1 MKEKVDRINQ
11 TLSIKS
17 RTEEAL
23 RLEEK
28 RRDITEQLEGLM
40 AEYAKATGKKSLKRK
55 SKKDTEVVFDYVKS
69 AVKEIRAKK

>member
-1 MKEKVDRINQ
+1 MKKKVEKMNQ

-28 RRDITEQLEGLM
+28 RRDVTEKLESLM
-40 AEYAKATGKKSLKRK
+40 AEYAKATGKKHLKRK
-55 SKKDTEVVFDYVKS
+55 SKKETDEIFRSVKS
-69 AVKEIRAKK
+69 AVSDVRGKK

>member
-1 MKEKVDRINQ
+1 MKKRVEKMNQ

-28 RRDITEQLEGLM
+28 RRDITEKLEELM
-40 AEYAKATGKKSLKRK
+40 AEYAKATGKKNLKRR
-55 SKKDTEVVFDYVKS
+55 SQKDTDKVFNSVKS
-69 AVKEIRAKK
+69 AVRDVRAKK